1 MSDRRRRFT
10 LPGRQALAAVCGV
23 LLVTLAGCQQPRFE
37 GPQLQDSPE
46 GFLHKEGASSSQL
59 AFLDREIVEQSAWTK
74 GTGEPFSAIFIT
86 GYRGAATPEEVLE
99 ARDAQE
105 RRLTGRA
112 YQFGPL
118 ERMSIDGREAWGW
131 MVTQRDSRGL
141 HSREFKVAI
150 PYDTMTYTVE
160 FFSNKPSLMSNPD
173 TLRWGVAS
181 FAIGVT
187 TLNRRAMVIGV
198 ALGGLILF
206 LGVRKFVADP
216 FAANRNVRLVEFTV
230 PEPEEG
236 SRSTPV
242 ADEDPSGGSRS
253 EPPPPT

>member
-1 MSDRRRRFT
+1 M
-10 LPGRQALAAVCGV
+10 
-23 LLVTLAGCQQPRFE
+23 
-37 GPQLQDSPE
+37 
-46 GFLHKEGASSSQL
+46 
-59 AFLDREIVEQSAWTK
+59 
-74 GTGEPFSAIFIT
+74 
-86 GYRGAATPEEVLE
+86 E

-173 TLRWGVAS
+173 TLRWGVA
-181 FAIGVT
+181 V
-187 TLNRRAMVIGV
+187 
-198 ALGGLILF
+198 
-206 LGVRKFVADP
+206 
-216 FAANRNVRLVEFTV
+216 
-230 PEPEEG
+230 
-236 SRSTPV
+236 
-242 ADEDPSGGSRS
+242 
-253 EPPPPT
+253 